1 MAEII
6 WRQKAKQRLRDVLT
20 YAYNRFGPMTARK
33 MERRIKDRIDTL
45 AANPYAGVRVPQ
57 YDTPHRTFRR
67 WMIHRPLGILY
78 YVDESKDEIC
88 ICTIYDTRTDPARL
102 PGELD

>member
-67 WMIHRPLGILY
+67 WMINRPLGILY
-78 YVDESKDEIC
+78 
-88 ICTIYDTRTDPARL
+88 
-102 PGELD
+102 